1 MTTEITQIFFLSDY
15 TNSPFSQRECALAE
29 WEVERA
35 KRKDKLE
42 VLQTQISLSRR
53 NSDISQRSALKN
65 LGEADSNQGYRN
77 RYNLIDRPNDRC
89 DFCEIGIKGSDY
101 GPSERFCINSI
112 NISTNL
118 NSSLVQHNGSCCYF
132 QNI

>member
-1 MTTEITQIFFLSDY
+1 MS
-15 TNSPFSQRECALAE
+15 FSQRECALAE

-65 LGEADSNQGYRN
+65 LGETDSNNAQGYRN
-77 RYNLIDRPNDRC
+77 RYNLFNWKKILDQTGAIMPQGLN
-89 DFCEIGIKGSDY
+89 FESVISD
-101 GPSERFCINSI
+101 
-112 NISTNL
+112 
-118 NSSLVQHNGSCCYF
+118 
-132 QNI
+132 

>member
-1 MTTEITQIFFLSDY
+1 MSVFFLTDY
-15 TNSPFSQRECALAE
+15 KNSPFSQRECALAE

-77 RYNLIDRPNDRC
+77 RYNLIDRPSCN
-89 DFCEIGIKGSDY
+89 
-101 GPSERFCINSI
+101 CIF
-112 NISTNL
+112 L
-118 NSSLVQHNGSCCYF
+118 
-132 QNI
+132 

>member
-1 MTTEITQIFFLSDY
+1 MS
-15 TNSPFSQRECALAE
+15 FSQRECALAE
-29 WEVERA
+29 WEVERT

-77 RYNLIDRPNDRC
+77 RYNLIDRLMSVS
-89 DFCEIGIKGSDY
+89 FHFSFFGQSDQKRKNQL
-101 GPSERFCINSI
+101 SSLFIFCIE
-112 NISTNL
+112 NL
-118 NSSLVQHNGSCCYF
+118 HFTGK
-132 QNI
+132 